1 MAYGLKYRNY
11 FKNRQGEN
19 ILLYIEGD
27 GYTGAVETMRFR
39 SDNGNPIEI
48 EWLAKE
54 ELDVVRPSVM
64 TIKAFADENDPIDK
78 YSELFEGKQFNK
90 WRVTLYRG
98 VTIRNGVVS
107 GISVDKIIF
116 RGLINPTTQTMP
128 LTLKPRTITIP
139 VGDAL
144 SSLKN
149 RNYFTRLDGDADT
162 KATTQEREIDHK
174 EFTRRQVVTA
184 LFYDMQLGLNNI
196 YRTDEQHS
204 EITSTITRAMV
215 PRWFMKDHEHP
226 EEPNRYRNGADILAD
241 IFPNYYIRQVGHR
254 IYFDKIT
261 HTTRASTLQAIEF
274 NASGNQ
280 LWQGTEV
287 NSIITLDPSGD
298 SYFNTV
304 PTYKTERNT
313 IKELQLS
320 ATVSIADLVAYKDYG
335 DNVVSSSNTVLEG
348 IDRWCTDS
356 SSTYQTTTWQD
367 NGFDIAP
374 TGSWSFTTSNPARQV
389 AYHGYFSSDYG
400 STNFN
405 VSAVISKI
413 PKYAQ
418 LSQAVE
424 VYFTI
429 GFREQNGTTDRWYWV
444 GGTPDSPTFRKNG
457 TYDYPEVRCKVHDAT
472 LEPYTSKINKVSAT
486 FNLEQLV
493 DEAQN
498 YYGSPSDY
506 PDFNHGQLIEFYI
519 GFDPVLR
526 TTGGNTY
533 LDTSYRDISVT
544 ATSDYVETSR
554 SATISIDDTNEEI
567 KELSLPIVQ
576 APDNVVGLLN
586 NTNAQNAWYAVYGGV
601 GSSVYPNVELR
612 GYWFDSVLSE
622 DGEFDYLNYIAND
635 LATLY
640 QEPQRTVTGQ
650 VRSVVFLKP
659 TALYDVG
666 LKEGYILNGLR
677 YNVRED
683 VYQTEFGSV
692 NDSPIAAEANLTFT
706 PTSIDFGTMGATDVK
721 IADLR
726 VHNNGPLSGTFTVEQ
741 SGDVDQIYLQ
751 NDTFTIGP
759 YETVTLY
766 VEAATTKS
774 NGDNEGATV
783 STTFTIGTSTCD
795 AEAEY
800 GTYSYTLTPSSGP
813 IDFPDVT
820 LGHRYAEWV
829 DIENTGTASVVLTS
843 YMTHGNRGFS
853 TSAAQLIIAPGQTLS
868 RSCLFD
874 ATVAG
879 NFTDTFN
886 LVDQIDGTET
896 SYVVNATAI
905 DEPENFKEATGLAE
919 LIFGYVAVG
928 STGLAY
934 EIAIENKTASALD
947 ITIWWD
953 SMGEFENDMP
963 AGGFSYHTSSAPI
976 DITIPASSTTYQ
988 HIRFKPTEEADINGT
1003 LYITDGVDTLEISML
1018 AHGFD
1023 YENAVSNLADNPY
1036 YMDISSPF
1044 TATTNWYGTYTNE
1057 LPTSENFE
1065 WNLLPYN
1072 GGEAAFEL
1080 TGDHTGLI
1088 SPAGT
1093 FNIHIAHDDTVPFD
1107 SSLQHSALIRV
1118 KIWQTETVVY
1128 EQIVIARAIDY
1139 IPPVVVTPNP
1149 IIGDTIERDANASAF
1164 YPVYAIISNDSGA
1177 AVDLTY
1183 SIDSG
1188 WQMAWD
1194 AGFGYPTGYQN
1205 PIPDGDTCV
1214 IAMVSGQHTV
1224 AGDYEATLTIE
1235 LTSNADQK
1243 LEVEVSQKVIPIV
1256 DISNSGAGSISGL
1269 IIGVPYNGTAT
1280 ITNNGDGTLSNLYLE
1295 VYGAWDEGLEEYFS
1309 IKNTLINS
1317 IGQQIPLT
1325 GSLGVGEDY
1334 SFDWT
1339 LLPYDSSVGGV
1350 DNLQC
1355 YIRFDNYGAAS
1366 TQTIH
1371 FSGTP
1376 TSATQSAT
1384 CDPTTYDFGDIPQY
1398 VLNGKTLDITVT
1410 NTGTD
1415 AITAT
1420 PSYSTSTELEVLTE
1434 PTDIAPGDSAVFS
1447 VVVRGGFDVSEIS
1460 DVHNITI
1467 YFKNPALSVTYCQ
1480 CATAFTYAAN
1490 DYDFSVTTSAFL
1502 SSDASII
1509 QAGNPVVNTSAPGSI
1524 NFYPGGYVYYVLYG
1538 TVIAGGEYRISIK
1551 NSDDDSI
1558 VASNTQTYT
1567 TSQVLSAGVT
1577 ASVVILNP
1585 ISANPNWHGGDI
1597 YADLEQLSVAS
1608 YTYSVSESSLSFT
1621 HTALGS
1627 KTRTFTIENT
1637 GNSTIFVKIDIIGN
1651 IWTSNYYTLTI
1662 TPGVTKTVTI
1672 TSTVSDPFTSS
1683 YTGTVVI
1690 KEQHTGVISSIALT
1704 SNYIRI

>member
-1 MAYGLKYRNY
+1 M
-11 FKNRQGEN
+11 
-19 ILLYIEGD
+19 LYIEGD

-64 TIKAFADENDPIDK
+64 TIKAYADENDPIDK
-78 YSELFEGKQFNK
+78 YSELFEGKQFNR

-144 SSLKN
+144 SSLKT

-313 IKELQLS
+313 IKELRMS

-335 DNVVSSSNTVLEG
+335 DNVVSSSNTVLEE

-367 NGFDIAP
+367 HGFDIAP
-374 TGSWSFTTSNPARQV
+374 TGSWSFTTSNPPRQV

-721 IADLR
+721 IADLQ

-800 GTYSYTLTPSSGP
+800 GTYSYTLTPASGP
-813 IDFPDVT
+813 IDFPDIT

-874 ATVAG
+874 ATVTG

-963 AGGFSYHTSSAPI
+963 VGGFSYHTSSAPI

-1023 YENAVSNLADNPY
+1023 YEEAVSCSTYSNPAVL
-1036 YMDISSPF
+1036 SKSPPF
-1044 TATTNWYGTYTNE
+1044 TGSTVPNFTFTND
-1057 LPTSENFE
+1057 LPTSQVFS
-1065 WNLLPYN
+1065 WQKFAYN
-1072 GGEAAFEL
+1072 GGEDAWTLASSNS
-1080 TGDHTGLI
+1080 GSVAPG
-1088 SPAGT
+1088 GT
-1093 FNIHIAHDDTVPFD
+1093 FDIAPSHDNTYPFD
-1107 SSLQHSALIRV
+1107 AMLQHSMLFRIY
-1118 KIWQTETVVY
+1118 IYGTTTVVY
-1128 EQIVIARAIDY
+1128 EQIVVMQAINY
-1139 IPPVVVTPNP
+1139 VPPVVVTPNP

-1164 YPVYAIISNDSGA
+1164 YPVYATISNDSGA

-1183 SIDSG
+1183 SIDSS

-1224 AGDYEATLTIE
+1224 AGDYEATLTIG

-1243 LEVEVSQKVIPIV
+1243 LEVEVSQKVVPIV
-1256 DISNSGAGSISGL
+1256 DISNSGAANIPGL
-1269 IIGVPYNGTAT
+1269 IIGVPYEGTAT
-1280 ITNNGDGTLSNLYLE
+1280 ITNDGDGVLTNVYLQ
-1295 VYGAWDEGLEEYFS
+1295 VYAALDEGLEEYFS
-1309 IKNTLINS
+1309 IKDVPINS

-1339 LLPYDSSVGGV
+1339 LLPYDSSVGGL
-1350 DNLQC
+1350 DRLNC
-1355 YIRFDNYGAAS
+1355 YIRFDGWAQAS
-1366 TQTIH
+1366 TQSMY
-1371 FSGTP
+1371 FSATP
-1376 TSATQSAT
+1376 TSATQQAECS
-1384 CDPTTYDFGDIPQY
+1384 PTTYDVGDVPQY
-1398 VLNGKTLDITVT
+1398 FLNGKSFDITVT

-1415 AITAT
+1415 SITVKPVVSGGAGT
-1420 PSYSTSTELEVLTE
+1420 LEVITDT
-1434 PTDIAPGDSAVFS
+1434 TDIAPGESADFTVTVSGNFS
-1447 VVVRGGFDVSEIS
+1447 TGSIGSNFTPTIS
-1460 DVHNITI
+1460 
-1467 YFKNPALSVTYCQ
+1467 FKNEAESLTYCS
-1480 CATAFTYAAN
+1480 CAVDF
-1490 DYDFSVTTSAFL
+1490 DYVASVYILTGSASAFL
-1502 SSDASII
+1502 SSDTSTISEDYWVTSETVPDTIEFWPSSRSI
-1509 QAGNPVVNTSAPGSI
+1509 
-1524 NFYPGGYVYYVLYG
+1524 YYSLNG
-1538 TVIAGGEYRISIK
+1538 TVIAGGEYKICLK
-1551 NSDDDSI
+1551 NEDDDSI
-1558 VASNTQTYT
+1558 IASNTQTWT
-1567 TSQVLSAGVT
+1567 TSQVLSGGAT
-1577 ASVVILNP
+1577 AAVVILNP